1 MNKEDLIQSATVL
14 KAPSAI
20 STEEFL
26 GKLDTAAAQLNQ
38 RMLSRPDIERLI
50 GPGNEAMMENNSRN
64 FLRFMA
70 SLFQNYEPAVFV
82 ETALWA
88 FRAYRAHGFQVSYW
102 PANLDTLVQILKEE
116 LPQPVYREVYPFFE
130 WLIVHIP
137 GFTEISDDAL
147 KAGPGSSFHG

>member
-1 MNKEDLIQSATVL
+1 MDKEDLIESAKAL
-14 KAPSAI
+14 KAPSAV
-20 STEEFL
+20 STEKFL
-26 GKLDTAAAQLNQ
+26 GKLDATAAELNQ

-50 GPGNEAMMENNSRN
+50 GSGNEAMMENNSRN

-70 SLFQNYEPAVFV
+70 SLFRNYEPAVFV

-102 PANLDTLVQILKEE
+102 PANLDTLVQILNSE
-116 LPQPVYREVYPFFE
+116 LPQPAYNEVYPFFE

-137 GFTEISDDAL
+137 GFTEISDEAIR
-147 KAGPGSSFHG
+147 AGPG

>member
-1 MNKEDLIQSATVL
+1 MNKESLIESAKVL
-14 KAPSAI
+14 RAPSVN

-26 GKLDTAAAQLNQ
+26 GKLNATAAQLSQ

-50 GPGNEAMMENNSRN
+50 GTGNEAMMENNSRN

-88 FRAYRAHGFQVSYW
+88 FRAYRAHGFQISYW

-147 KAGPGSSFHG
+147 KAGPG